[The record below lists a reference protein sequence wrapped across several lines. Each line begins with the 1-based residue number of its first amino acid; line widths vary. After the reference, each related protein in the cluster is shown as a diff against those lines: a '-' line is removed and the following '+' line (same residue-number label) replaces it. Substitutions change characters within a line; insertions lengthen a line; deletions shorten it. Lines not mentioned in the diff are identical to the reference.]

1 MDKNWYKIVYNELP
15 PRQKVEVGKVAHEF
29 RSQIP
34 RLTRDGAIE
43 LTMKLWDLMEKEEWD
58 KQKN

>member
-1 MDKNWYKIVYNELP
+1 MDKNWYKIIYNELP
-15 PRQKVEVGKVAHEF
+15 PRQKVEVGKVAHEL

-34 RLTRDGAIE
+34 TLTRDGAIE
-43 LTMKLWDLMEKEEWD
+43 LIMKLWDLMEKEEWD